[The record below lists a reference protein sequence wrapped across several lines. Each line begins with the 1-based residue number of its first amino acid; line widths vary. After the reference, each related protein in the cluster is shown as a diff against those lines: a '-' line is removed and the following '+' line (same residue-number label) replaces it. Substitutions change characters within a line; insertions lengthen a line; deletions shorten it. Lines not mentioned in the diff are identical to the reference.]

1 MAIDPTG
8 GLNSLVSSEAENMYG
23 MPQQALEQRAKVS
36 GATMDAIVARKAL
49 EMKKQ
54 AKAALDAETQPSPD
68 TIVAQNEKALMESI
82 QQETSGTLGDLA
94 KRTQGT
100 MAQKQRVQGQN
111 MQRAAAGTPRPPQQP
126 QRRPMP
132 PQAQGLAGARM
143 AQAAQAGGPKM
154 MAQGGIVGFAEGK
167 SVLKG
172 MLTPDKTNKELGYG
186 GRALARIEDLG
197 ITKQQFDAMDA
208 TQQQKIVQLINDR
221 NRLASTGN
229 TAAIPAAMAA
239 DVLSAPAT
247 FAQNAGNYLAETR
260 VGQALGLSDPTQPPA
275 ERIPYMGVTKALEE
289 RAGTNLSDLAGIQSV
304 LSPAQVGSML
314 PSGTPPAPTAPAE
327 QTGPMPVAPPSPTSP
342 VPPSPTPAPAV
353 TKDVVPDPADQGLG
367 GLDATPQTAGAVEL
381 PNITTENRT
390 NVDEAVQ
397 AGFAQAD
404 ANSNRDSNI
413 ASMEDRLAAL
423 DKYDAETYRT
433 PEEQA
438 SREVQSFLVGM
449 GGTGSLGAAMR
460 GGMAAMSNEE
470 RISRSNGRDRLMD
483 KFNKQKEIVG
493 ADAVFSEMGLNLAK
507 QFAADAQSNENNVR
521 NNVTELSKA
530 QMQQATADADRLTN
544 REKTLLDAA
553 DKKVQREIDKAKNQ
567 SYDDR
572 TRLQAALAV
581 QADVDKTRSDLY
593 TSETENNQL
602 LVGLKLELADRDI
615 SPEKETEIN
624 KKIRQE
630 EAVINIKVNKAMNDR
645 GLLSRE
651 TMARQVT
658 ESLLDLDSDL
668 EITNTTTTP

>member
-1 MAIDPTG
+1 MAIDPRG

-154 MAQGGIVGFAEGK
+154 MAQGGIVGYAEGGK
-167 SVLKG
+167 SVLEG

-221 NRLASTGN
+221 NKLASAGN
-229 TAAIPAAMAA
+229 TAAVPAAMAA
-239 DVLSAPAT
+239 DVLSAPAI
-247 FAQNAGNYLAETR
+247 FAKNAGNYLAETR

-275 ERIPYMGVTKALEE
+275 ERIPYMGVTKALED

-314 PSGTPPAPTAPAE
+314 PSGTPPAPTAPTE
-327 QTGPMPVAPPSPTSP
+327 QTGPMPVAPP

-367 GLDATPQTAGAVEL
+367 SLEDTPQTAGTVEL
-381 PNITTENRT
+381 PSITTENRT
-390 NVDEAVQ
+390 NADEATQ
-397 AGFAQAD
+397 AGFAQMD
-404 ANSNRDSNI
+404 AQSNRDSNI
-413 ASMEDRLAAL
+413 ASMENRLAAL

-507 QFAADAQSNENNVR
+507 QFAADAQSNENNIR
-521 NNVTELSKA
+521 NNTTELSKA
-530 QMQQATADADRLTN
+530 QMQQATADADRLTD

-553 DKKVQREIDKAKNQ
+553 DKKVARQLEAAKNE

-581 QADVDKTRSDLY
+581 QADIDKTRSDLY
-593 TSETENNQL
+593 TSEIESNRL
-602 LVGLKLELADRDI
+602 LDILKAELADEDI

-645 GLLSRE
+645 GLLARE

-658 ESLLDLDSDL
+658 DRLLDLDSDL
-668 EITNTTTTP
+668 EITKTTTTP

>member
-54 AKAALDAETQPSPD
+54 AKAALDAETQPNPD

-143 AQAAQAGGPKM
+143 AQAAQAGGPRM
-154 MAQGGIVGFAEGK
+154 MAQGGIVGYAEGK
-167 SVLKG
+167 SVLGG

-221 NRLASTGN
+221 NRLASAGN
-229 TAAIPAAMAA
+229 TAAVPAAIAA

-275 ERIPYMGVTKALEE
+275 ERIPYMGVTKALEK

-353 TKDVVPDPADQGLG
+353 TQDVVPDSENQGLG
-367 GLDATPQTAGAVEL
+367 GLDATPQTA
-381 PNITTENRT
+381 
-390 NVDEAVQ
+390 DEAAQ

-507 QFAADAQSNENNVR
+507 QFAADAQSNENNIR
-521 NNVTELSKA
+521 NNATELSKA

-553 DKKVQREIDKAKNQ
+553 DKKVQREIEAAKNE

-593 TSETENNQL
+593 TSEIESNRSL
-602 LVGLKLELADRDI
+602 DILKLALADEDI
-615 SPEKETEIN
+615 SPEKEAEIN

>member
-507 QFAADAQSNENNVR
+507 QFAADAQSDENNVR

>member
-1 MAIDPTG
+1 MAIDPRG
-8 GLNSLVSSEAENMYG
+8 GLSSLVSSEAENMYG
-23 MPQQALEQRAKVS
+23 MPQPALEQRAKVA

-54 AKAALDAETQPSPD
+54 AKAALDAETQPNPD
-68 TIVAQNEKALMESI
+68 TIVAQNEKALMDSI
-82 QQETSGTLGDLA
+82 QQETSGTLADLT

-111 MQRAAAGTPRPPQQP
+111 LKRAAAGTPRPPQQP

-154 MAQGGIVGFAEGK
+154 MAQGGIVGFAEG
-167 SVLKG
+167 G
-172 MLTPDKTNKELGYG
+172 KTNKELGYG

-221 NRLASTGN
+221 NRLASAGN
-229 TAAIPAAMAA
+229 TAAVPAAMAA
-239 DVLSAPAT
+239 DVLSAPAI

-260 VGQALGLSDPTQPPA
+260 AGQALGLSDPTQPPA

-304 LSPAQVGSML
+304 LSPAQVSSML
-314 PSGTPPAPTAPAE
+314 PSGTPPTPIAPTAPTE
-327 QTGPMPVAPPSPTSP
+327 QTGPMPVVPPSPTSP

-353 TKDVVPDPADQGLG
+353 TKDVAPDPADQGLG
-367 GLDATPQTAGAVEL
+367 GLENTPQTAGTVGL
-381 PNITTENRT
+381 PDLTTENRT

-397 AGFAQAD
+397 AGFAQMD
-404 ANSNRDSNI
+404 AQSNRDSNI
-413 ASMEDRLAAL
+413 ASMEERLAAL

-438 SREVQSFLVGM
+438 SREIQSFLVGM

-507 QFAADAQSNENNVR
+507 QFASDAAENERNVR
-521 NNVTELSKA
+521 TNATELTKA
-530 QMQQATADADRLTN
+530 QMRQATADADRLSN

-553 DKKVQREIDKAKNQ
+553 DKKVARQLEASKNKG
-567 SYDDR
+567 YNDR

-581 QADVDKTRSDLY
+581 QADIDETRSALY

-624 KKIRQE
+624 RKIRQE

-645 GLLSRE
+645 GLLDRE
-651 TMARQVT
+651 TMARQIT

-668 EITNTTTTP
+668 EITNVDETP